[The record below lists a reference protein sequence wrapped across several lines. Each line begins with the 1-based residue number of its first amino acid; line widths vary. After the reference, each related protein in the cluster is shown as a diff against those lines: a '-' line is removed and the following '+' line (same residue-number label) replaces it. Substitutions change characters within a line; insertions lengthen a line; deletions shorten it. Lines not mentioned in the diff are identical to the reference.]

1 MTCSTAASTDAIQA
15 VCLLC
20 FSAGVLSAEK
30 VHLLIDARNDFDQS
44 LKYFERR
51 GQLQLDNSEAAAG
64 SGDLQAELSH
74 LAAEAEHDGSIS
86 SKRESELARQL
97 VGSVSNRFVQR
108 LCLAWAQTIARTAGS
123 FEFEEFQYVA
133 SL

>member
-1 MTCSTAASTDAIQA
+1 MLFGRRTIGREGPFADRR
-15 VCLLC
+15 
-20 FSAGVLSAEK
+20 
-30 VHLLIDARNDFDQS
+30 RNDFDKS
-44 LKYFERR
+44 LKSFGRQ
-51 GQLQLDNSEAAAG
+51 GQLQLDDWEAAVG
-64 SGDLQAELSH
+64 SKALQRELSQ
-74 LAAEAEHDGSIS
+74 LAAVAEHDGSIS
-86 SKRESELARQL
+86 FKRESELARQL